1 MISRFFRPFFL
12 GKEGDVSAASLPT
25 RKVPPQRA
33 RSAYSFCLLA
43 LPALMTA
50 CGGGGGGSS
59 APDVPAPTPI
69 PVEPPALSSRCDAGS
84 VARLALEA
92 APVQG
97 RNTELSLVAC
107 AAASLSSLKWT
118 QTSGPALNSL
128 STRAQAI
135 SVEPTAAGPYRFD
148 LSYVDGQGRS
158 FVAPV
163 QFSAVP
169 AAESLQLVLRGEPSA
184 LSGTKLSLRAWVPQL
199 TPAELAQ
206 ATVSW
211 SQTAGPTADLSNSGS
226 SSSSLR
232 LVLSAPVVS
241 SDSIV
246 SLSASLSL
254 PDGRRASGQFNLLVQ
269 APGSLPSDPLFS
281 GSDAA
286 SRVYP
291 YLAQGPFATALRDCI
306 YSPTLSR
313 GNLCTLNRLP
323 ILGQQTAGAAPSV
336 EQVMQRVLVS
346 HDWMAEVLERF
357 LREQDANGDFRRML
371 SAVTAVVIGG
381 QVRPAFYWNAT
392 GAIYLDASY
401 LWLTPEQRDTISEA
415 PDPRSANGQTLQ
427 YATPWRY
434 VKNNQHAV
442 TSYAVLQRQSRG
454 LDELPNELGR
464 LLYHELTHA
473 ADFLPPAAHATLDGS
488 LRVFQAS
495 PALTPSQDLF
505 NRLPFYSSTMQGL
518 ARVLSFGETPTLLQN
533 SYTPSD
539 ITYFFSNDR
548 VNDDYSYSVPSGAS
562 FSREDAAMLVEEAMM
577 QLRYG
582 VLRDYAVTNQLAAGA
597 SSADLLVNW
606 GQRGRI
612 GEPAIRPRLQLV
624 LNQIMPW
631 LPANLSANLAPPLAL
646 RAGQTWGANL
656 DQAALATG
664 RSRALSSQQRFNEEE
679 QTSRA
684 LRSR

>member
-1 MISRFFRPFFL
+1 MISRFRRLFFFS
-12 GKEGDVSAASLPT
+12 KASDFSAAAWPT
-25 RKVPPQRA
+25 RLSPSGRS

-50 CGGGGGGSS
+50 CGGGGGGS
-59 APDVPAPTPI
+59 APDVPTPTPI
-69 PVEPPALSSRCDAGS
+69 PLEPPALSSRCEPGS

-92 APVQG
+92 APQQG
-97 RNTELSLVAC
+97 RNTELSLLAC
-107 AAASLSSLKWT
+107 GAAGLSSLKWT
-118 QTSGPALNSL
+118 QTAGPALNNL
-128 STRAQAI
+128 SRRAQAI
-135 SVEPTAAGPYRFD
+135 SVEPAAAGPYRFD

-163 QFSAVP
+163 QFSAAP
-169 AAESLQLVLRGEPSA
+169 ASEALQLVLRGEPSA
-184 LSGTKLSLRAWVPQL
+184 LSGTKLSLRAWLPQL

-211 SQTAGPTADLSNSGS
+211 SQTAGPTVDLSNGG

-246 SLSASLSL
+246 TLSASLSL

-269 APGSLPSDPLFS
+269 APGSVPSDPLFS

-291 YLAQGPFATALRDCI
+291 YLAQGPYATALRDCI

-313 GNLCTLNRLP
+313 SNLCTLNRLP
-323 ILGQQTAGAAPSV
+323 ILGQQTAGAAPTV

-346 HDWMAEVLERF
+346 NDWMAEVFERF
-357 LREQDANGDFRRML
+357 LREQDVHGDFRRML

-401 LWLTPEQRDTISEA
+401 LWLTPEQRDTLSEA
-415 PDPRSANGQTLQ
+415 PDPRSANGQSLQ

-473 ADFLPPAAHATLDGS
+473 GDFLPPAVQASLDGAK
-488 LRVFQAS
+488 RVYEAS

-518 ARVLSFGETPTLLQN
+518 ARVLSFGEAPSLLQN

-548 VNDDYSYSVPSGAS
+548 VNDDYSYSVPSGAA

-582 VLRDYAVTNQLAAGA
+582 VLRDYAITNQLAVGA

-624 LNQIMPW
+624 LNQLMPW
-631 LPANLSANLAPPLAL
+631 LPPNFSANLAPPLAL

-656 DQAALATG
+656 DQAALAAG
-664 RSRALSSQQRFNEEE
+664 LSRALSSQQRFNEEE
-679 QTSRA
+679 QTSRV